1 MYKKSYFICFVIAAM
16 LNSCTGNKSA
26 NTNTASSSQA
36 EHTGENPTFAFDN
49 IKQTYVLGE
58 DLILKM
64 SSEKASKID
73 SIIYYINDKKLGQ
86 VNENEPFKYTLKHE
100 KFGKQI
106 IKAIVFS
113 NGKQEENTVNIDLFA
128 STPPLLLSYS
138 IVNIYPHDIKAF
150 TQGLEFYGDNLI
162 ESTGNGIGP
171 SGTQGKSSV
180 RIVNPKTGQPIKKI
194 ELDDAIF
201 GEGATV
207 LNGKLYQ
214 LTYKNNLA
222 YLYDI
227 NTLSVIKTLPYFQ
240 PMEGWGLTS
249 DGKNL
254 YMSNGSDYIY
264 TLNPNDF
271 SKIDY
276 IRAATNTAM
285 VDQINEMEWVKGKIY
300 ANFFMEDVIG
310 RIDPKTGAVEALVDL
325 SKLREHVTQHVDLD
339 VLNGIAYNKRS
350 NTFFVTGK
358 NWDKMFEIKLTE

>member
-1 MYKKSYFICFVIAAM
+1 MQKKSYLICFIIGAI
-16 LNSCTGNKSA
+16 LGSCTGNKSN
-26 NTNTASSSQA
+26 NTNTTLSSQS
-36 EHTGENPTFAFDN
+36 EHADENPTFTFDN
-49 IKQTYVLGE
+49 IKQHYTRGE

-64 SSEKASKID
+64 YSKNTSKID
-73 SIIYYINDKKLGQ
+73 SVIYAINDKKIGQ
-86 VNENEPFKYTLKHE
+86 VVGNEPFNYSLKQE

-106 IKAIVFS
+106 IKAVVFS
-113 NGKQEENTVNIDLFA
+113 NGKREENSVNIDLFA
-128 STPPLLLSYS
+128 SNPPLLLSYS
-138 IVNIYPHDIKAF
+138 IVNIYPHDAKAF

-162 ESTGNGIGP
+162 ESTGNGVGP
-171 SGTQGKSSV
+171 SGNKGKSSI
-180 RIVNPKTGQPIKKI
+180 RIVNPKTGQPIKKN
-194 ELDDAIF
+194 ELDDSIF

-227 NTLSVIKTLPYFQ
+227 NSLSVIKTFPYFQ

-254 YMSNGSDYIY
+254 FMSNGSDYIY

-271 SKIDY
+271 SKVDY

-310 RIDPKTGAVEALVDL
+310 RIDPKTGTVEALVDL

>member
-1 MYKKSYFICFVIAAM
+1 MKKKSYLISFIILAI
-16 LNSCTGNKSA
+16 LGGCTENKRN
-26 NTNTASSSQA
+26 NTNTTSNSQSGLP
-36 EHTGENPTFAFDN
+36 EENLTFTFDN
-49 IKQTYVLGE
+49 IKQSYALGE
-58 DLILKM
+58 DLVLKINN
-64 SSEKASKID
+64 EKMPKLD
-73 SIIYYINDKKLGQ
+73 SVVYYINEKKIGQ
-86 VNENEPFKYTLKHE
+86 VNGNTPFKYPLKQE

-106 IKAIVFS
+106 IKAVVFS
-113 NGKQEENTVNIDLFA
+113 DGKQEENTISIDLFA
-128 STPPLLLSYS
+128 STPPRLLQYS

-171 SGTQGKSSV
+171 SGNKGKSSV
-180 RIVNPKTGQPIKKI
+180 RMTNPKTGEPIKKI
-194 ELDDAIF
+194 ELDDSIF
-201 GEGATV
+201 GEGATI

-214 LTYKNNLA
+214 LTYKNNIA
-222 YLYDI
+222 YVYDI
-227 NTLSVIKTLPYFQ
+227 NTLSIIKTLPYFQ

-264 TLNPNDF
+264 TLNPYDF
-271 SKIDY
+271 SKSDY

-310 RIDPKTGAVEALVDL
+310 RIDPKTGTVEALVDL
-325 SKLREHVTQHVDLD
+325 SKLRENITQHVDLD
-339 VLNGIAYNKRS
+339 VLNGIAYNRKS

-358 NWDKMFEIKLTE
+358 NWDKMFEIKLIE